1 MQCSPSCELRM
12 PTPQIVWK
20 LKAGTS
26 SSYRQSQHR
35 LNVLFGRAKAA
46 AAYPVYS
53 SAKTAIG
60 GAARGTRRVP
70 PSSSSSSSSSSADS
84 SNFEEGAPLSVSEA
98 FSRAFATPSVFG
110 PAWQSCSYQSWQ
122 LLVDGRL
129 PVSFSG
135 KNSGGSSSCVAR
147 GGGAVCE
154 FQLDGGGGGKEGRD
168 SWSKWIE
175 NTFSSSRGTGSR
187 GLLHDTAA
195 YHCFRLGQGAFD
207 KDAASSRR
215 LSQHNSSSKEADLL
229 SPGIVLDSDTE
240 GNVSGCSEGTA
251 GQSRPLTLV
260 SGACYLPHPD
270 KQAKGG
276 EDAHF
281 ICDNEKVV
289 GVADGVG
296 GWADVGV
303 DAGQYAREL
312 MVQSIIAAQ
321 QEPHGLVDPVRI
333 LVRAHS
339 KTKCKGSSTACILA
353 LSDNGLQAANLGD
366 SGFIVLRN
374 GKTVFKS
381 PVQQHLFNIPYQLEH
396 GGSDPPT
403 CAQVFSVQVAAG
415 DVIVVGTDGLFDN
428 VYDTEVASVV
438 VHSTRSGF
446 GPQLTA
452 EKLATLA
459 KASALDRNRQT
470 PFAAAAQDAG
480 YRFHGGKMD
489 DITVVV
495 SYIASRG

>member
-1 MQCSPSCELRM
+1 
-12 PTPQIVWK
+12 
-20 LKAGTS
+20 
-26 SSYRQSQHR
+26 
-35 LNVLFGRAKAA
+35 
-46 AAYPVYS
+46 
-53 SAKTAIG
+53 
-60 GAARGTRRVP
+60 
-70 PSSSSSSSSSSADS
+70 
-84 SNFEEGAPLSVSEA
+84 
-98 FSRAFATPSVFG
+98 
-110 PAWQSCSYQSWQ
+110 
-122 LLVDGRL
+122 
-129 PVSFSG
+129 
-135 KNSGGSSSCVAR
+135 
-147 GGGAVCE
+147 
-154 FQLDGGGGGKEGRD
+154 
-168 SWSKWIE
+168 
-175 NTFSSSRGTGSR
+175 
-187 GLLHDTAA
+187 
-195 YHCFRLGQGAFD
+195 
-207 KDAASSRR
+207 
-215 LSQHNSSSKEADLL
+215 
-229 SPGIVLDSDTE
+229 
-240 GNVSGCSEGTA
+240 
-251 GQSRPLTLV
+251 SRPLTLV

-459 KASALDRNRQT
+459 RSSALDRNRQT